1 MRKCDDD
8 EAEKGPRKAS
18 ATIHPE
24 RCLLR
29 GRSRVCRSHDETDAG
44 GKEEKTRRSALT
56 VCSYAKNESPIS
68 EFESITLAFHE
79 KRGAAVSLRSLERVD
94 RCRRAGTR
102 FRRSCL
108 GGVAV
113 WKTRKKYTTTWFP
126 PQPKR
131 SRTAVDR
138 HSGRTGPRATDTKG
152 TRVRRRVFRVL
163 SSPSRPHAGVGQ
175 RRCVRAPYGALA
187 PKTDRAERDK
197 WRSDHLATR

>member
-1 MRKCDDD
+1 MPSSR
-8 EAEKGPRKAS
+8 EASVAEGTKP
-18 ATIHPE
+18 
-24 RCLLR
+24 
-29 GRSRVCRSHDETDAG
+29 SHG
-44 GKEEKTRRSALT
+44 GAREEKTRRSALT

-175 RRCVRAPYGALA
+175 RRCVRAPYASARPENRSRGTRQVAIGSS
-187 PKTDRAERDK
+187 RD
-197 WRSDHLATR
+197 AVTCAI

>member
-68 EFESITLAFHE
+68 EFESEPSRFRE

-102 FRRSCL
+102 FYSVVA
-108 GGVAV
+108 GGVGSLENPQKIHDFGFTRSQSAREPPSIATAAAPV
-113 WKTRKKYTTTWFP
+113 RARPTRKELAFVDASSESCQAP
-126 PQPKR
+126 R
-131 SRTAVDR
+131 DRTPA
-138 HSGRTGPRATDTKG
+138 
-152 TRVRRRVFRVL
+152 
-163 SSPSRPHAGVGQ
+163 
-175 RRCVRAPYGALA
+175 
-187 PKTDRAERDK
+187 
-197 WRSDHLATR
+197 